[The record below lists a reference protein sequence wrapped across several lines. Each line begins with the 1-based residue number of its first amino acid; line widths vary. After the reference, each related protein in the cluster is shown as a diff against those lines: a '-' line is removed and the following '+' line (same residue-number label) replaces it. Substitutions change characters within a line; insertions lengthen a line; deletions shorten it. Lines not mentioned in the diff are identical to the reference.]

1 MLVKV
6 VVEVVVEVLVVVPMT
21 ILSARTQLFVVQQIY
36 VTPKLFAGHTFKH

>member
-6 VVEVVVEVLVVVPMT
+6 VVEVVVEVPMT